1 MWSLRTS
8 PWKPS
13 RVASRF
19 VRKVRTAS
27 GAVAVQVVTR
37 RGRQVER
44 VEHVG
49 SAHTDAELALL
60 LAAAR
65 ELLSPGQG
73 VLDLGDLPV
82 VPARMDEVA
91 DWTSEPELPL
101 QPAAGGRPAAVSAG
115 GRVAGTSADLL
126 WAVLTSAYARLGFD
140 VLGDDGFRA
149 MVLARIVEPTSKA
162 EVVRVLDEI
171 GAPAVSLRTLFRSLA
186 RSQARDY
193 RGQLATAA
201 WAHSVRTSGTAALV
215 LYDVTTLHFERGDED
230 ELRKVGMSK
239 EHRLD
244 PQVQAGLLVD
254 PAGFPLEVHLFE
266 GNKAETTT
274 LIPVL
279 SAFAQRHGVR
289 DMVVVADAGMLSAA
303 NLNAL
308 EDAGFGFIVGSRIT
322 RAPYDLAGHFQR
334 HGSYFTDGQV
344 LESARQMGTGT
355 AARVRRVAC
364 QWKFKREQH
373 DNKAINAMIQR
384 AEKIA
389 DGRAPLK
396 KARFG
401 KVTDATTELDQVTIG
416 RARQLAG
423 LKGYVTSLPASKM
436 DGAAVITAYH
446 DLWRVEQSFRMTKG
460 DLRARPVFHHQREA
474 IEAHLTVVFAALAV
488 ARHLQDATGT
498 SIKKIVQTLRTAR
511 SATDHRDQRP
521 ASHHR
526 PRPHR
531 RRPRHPQAARI
542 RSLRR

>member
-1 MWSLRTS
+1 
-8 PWKPS
+8 
-13 RVASRF
+13 VVSRF

-44 VEHVG
+44 VEHMG

-65 ELLSPGQG
+65 ERLSPGQD

-91 DWTSEPELPL
+91 DWTAEPELPSRS
-101 QPAAGGRPAAVSAG
+101 AAGGRPPSVAAG

-126 WAVLTSAYARLGFD
+126 WSVLTSAYAQLGFE

-162 EVVRVLDEI
+162 EVVRVLEEI
-171 GAPAVSLRTLFRSLA
+171 GAPAMSLRTLFRSLA

-201 WAHSVRTSGTAALV
+201 WAHSAGARGTAAMV
-215 LYDVTTLHFERGDED
+215 LYDVTTLHFERDDED

-239 EHRLD
+239 EHRTD

-279 SAFAQRHGVR
+279 TAFARRHDVR
-289 DMVVVADAGMLSAA
+289 GIVVVADAGMLSAA

-308 EDAGFGFIVGSRIT
+308 EDAGFTFIVGSRIT
-322 RAPYDLAGHFQR
+322 KAPYDLAAHFER
-334 HGSYFTDGQV
+334 HGTYFADGQI
-344 LESARQMGTGT
+344 LESARQMGTGK
-355 AARVRRVAC
+355 AARTRRVVY

-373 DNKAINAMIQR
+373 DNKAINAMIER

-396 KARFG
+396 KARFL
-401 KVTDATTELDQVTIG
+401 KVTDLTAELDQVTID

-423 LKGYVTSLPASKM
+423 LKGYVTNLPAAAM
-436 DGAAVITAYH
+436 DGAAVIAAYH
-446 DLWRVEQSFRMTKG
+446 DLWKVEESFRMTKT

-511 SATDHRDQRP
+511 SATIEINGQRLTLAPDLTDTARDILNRLG
-521 ASHHR
+521 SGH
-526 PRPHR
+526 
-531 RRPRHPQAARI
+531 
-542 RSLRR
+542 

>member
-8 PWKPS
+8 SWNPS
-13 RVASRF
+13 VVVSRF

-37 RGRQVER
+37 RSRQVEQ

-65 ELLSPGQG
+65 ERLSPGQD

-82 VPARMDEVA
+82 VPVRMDDVA
-91 DWTSEPELPL
+91 DWTAKPELAL
-101 QPAAGGRPAAVSAG
+101 QPGTPAVGGRPAVVAAGGRV
-115 GRVAGTSADLL
+115 VGTSAVLL
-126 WAVLTSAYARLGFD
+126 WGVLTSAYSRLGFD

-186 RSQARDY
+186 RCQEQDY

-201 WAHSVRTSGTAALV
+201 WAHSARTTGRVAMV
-215 LYDVTTLHFERGDED
+215 LYDVTTLHFERPDED
-230 ELRKVGMSK
+230 DLRKVGMSK
-239 EHRLD
+239 EHRVD
-244 PQVQAGLLVD
+244 PQVQVGLLVD
-254 PAGFPLEVHLFE
+254 PGGFPLEVHLFE

-279 SAFAQRHGVR
+279 TAFQARHGVTET
-289 DMVVVADAGMLSAA
+289 VVVADAGMLSAG

-308 EDAGFGFIVGSRIT
+308 EDAGFSFVVGSRIT
-322 RAPYDLAGHFQR
+322 KAPYDLAAHFAR
-334 HGSYFTDGQV
+334 HGNFFTDGQV
-344 LESARQMGTGT
+344 LESVRDMGTGK
-355 AARVRRVAC
+355 AARPRRVVY

-373 DNKAINAMIQR
+373 DNKSINAMVTK
-384 AEKIA
+384 AAKVA
-389 DGRAPLK
+389 DGTRPLRRD
-396 KARFG
+396 RFV
-401 KVTDATTELDQVTIG
+401 KVTGATKGVDWALVE

-423 LKGYVTSLPASKM
+423 LKGYVTNLPVATM
-436 DGAAVITAYH
+436 DGAAVIAAYH
-446 DLWRVEQSFRMTKG
+446 DLWHVEQSFRMTKS
-460 DLRARPVFHHQREA
+460 DLRARPVFHHQRQA

-488 ARHLQDATGT
+488 ARHLQGATGT
-498 SIKKIVQTLRTAR
+498 SIKKIVQNLRAAR
-511 SATDHRDQRP
+511 SATIEINGQRLTLEP
-521 ASHHR
+521 DLTDTTRA
-526 PRPHR
+526 
-531 RRPRHPQAARI
+531 I
-542 RSLRR
+542 LSLLESGH